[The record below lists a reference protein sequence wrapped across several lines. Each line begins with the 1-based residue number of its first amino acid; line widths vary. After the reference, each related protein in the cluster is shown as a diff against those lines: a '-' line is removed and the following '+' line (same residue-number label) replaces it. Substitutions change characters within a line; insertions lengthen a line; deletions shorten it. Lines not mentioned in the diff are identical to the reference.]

1 MKRFSLYQLLST
13 AFCVILVMS
22 NVISAK
28 MIALPFFDFTIPAGL
43 IAYPLT
49 FLLSDLV
56 TEIYGPRQAKTM
68 VYIALIMSVLS
79 FLLIY
84 IALRLPTE
92 NAAEQSAFEAIL
104 GLSNLRIF
112 SSLVAYL
119 SAQAVDIYLYS
130 LLKRK
135 TRWLWLR
142 SNGSTWLSQL
152 VDTLV
157 IDLLFLYWGLGLA
170 LAQVLPVMVFS
181 YFYKAIFTVACTPF
195 FCLSVSWIR
204 KKSFSGETHAS
215 RSSIS

>member
-79 FLLIY
+79 FF
-84 IALRLPTE
+84 A
-92 NAAEQSAFEAIL
+92 
-104 GLSNLRIF
+104 
-112 SSLVAYL
+112 
-119 SAQAVDIYLYS
+119 DLYC
-130 LLKRK
+130 
-135 TRWLWLR
+135 
-142 SNGSTWLSQL
+142 ST
-152 VDTLV
+152 
-157 IDLLFLYWGLGLA
+157 
-170 LAQVLPVMVFS
+170 
-181 YFYKAIFTVACTPF
+181 
-195 FCLSVSWIR
+195 
-204 KKSFSGETHAS
+204 AS
-215 RSSIS
+215 HRECS